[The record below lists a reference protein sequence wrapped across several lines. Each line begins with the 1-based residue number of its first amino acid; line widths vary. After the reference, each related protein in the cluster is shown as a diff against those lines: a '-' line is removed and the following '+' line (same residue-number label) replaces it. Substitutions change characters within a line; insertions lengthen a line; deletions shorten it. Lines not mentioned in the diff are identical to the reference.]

1 MEQLTMLDAGF
12 LHAEDSDRHVSLAIG
27 ALSVLAGPM
36 PDFDSL
42 AAGLAERILS
52 VPRFRQVLR
61 TQPLD
66 LGAPQWVDDPNVDIS
81 HHVRRA
87 ALPRPGDDAALFRW
101 VAEVMERRLDRDRPL
116 WECWIVDGLQHN
128 RWAILMKIH
137 HCIADGIAAT
147 YMLARL
153 CDDGGGGTF
162 ATPIRA
168 AHEPTRSGPRLPALS
183 FNPIDWIAGAWRTSL
198 GVTTAAAQALQGA
211 VEIAGGLLRPAAA
224 SSLTG
229 PVTNMRRYATVEVS
243 LEDVARVCDRFEVT
257 VNDVA
262 LAAITDSFRRG
273 GDRHPARRLP
283 PQIEGDRVHG
293 LAIGQA
299 RARPAA

>member
-1 MEQLTMLDAGF
+1 MRGSSTPRTPTATSASRSVRYPSLP
-12 LHAEDSDRHVSLAIG
+12 DRCPTSTRSPLCSPNAY
-27 ALSVLAGPM
+27 
-36 PDFDSL
+36 
-42 AAGLAERILS
+42 LS

-116 WECWIVDGLQHN
+116 WECWIVDRLQHN

-153 CDDGGGGTF
+153 CDDGGAGTF
-162 ATPIRA
+162 ATRSVP
-168 AHEPTRSGPRLPALS
+168 PTNQHG
-183 FNPIDWIAGAWRTSL
+183 
-198 GVTTAAAQALQGA
+198 
-211 VEIAGGLLRPAAA
+211 
-224 SSLTG
+224 
-229 PVTNMRRYATVEVS
+229 
-243 LEDVARVCDRFEVT
+243 VARDC
-257 VNDVA
+257 
-262 LAAITDSFRRG
+262 
-273 GDRHPARRLP
+273 RHSRSIPLIGSP
-283 PQIEGDRVHG
+283 EPGVHRW
-293 LAIGQA
+293 A
-299 RARPAA
+299 